1 MDKDKKHSLPGA
13 LLDEETSLKIRQA
26 LQTVDVSSLAHISEV
41 RSWNLILVFIS
52 CCLHC
57 LATFILLPLSSP
69 SHSNLHTPFPPPYPS
84 PPSPSLPSLHLHP
97 PLHLPPSLRY

>member
-41 RSWNLILVFIS
+41 RSWN
-52 CCLHC
+52 
-57 LATFILLPLSSP
+57 
-69 SHSNLHTPFPPPYPS
+69 
-84 PPSPSLPSLHLHP
+84 
-97 PLHLPPSLRY
+97 